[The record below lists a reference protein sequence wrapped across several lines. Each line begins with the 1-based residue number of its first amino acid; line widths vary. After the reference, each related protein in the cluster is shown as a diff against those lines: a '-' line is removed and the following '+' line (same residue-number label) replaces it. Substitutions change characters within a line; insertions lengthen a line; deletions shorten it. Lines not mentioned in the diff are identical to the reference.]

1 MVKIK
6 NAETLKYLKNI
17 DEYEDDNEACY
28 ALEEILEKLYGLR
41 SFYAAGVYYGDYDV
55 EGALKEQEEND
66 RRYEKNCKLSPPIM
80 RSLEDF
86 QYAMKEAEY
95 FCALET
101 HDAKALMNLFELDE
115 QTLNKL
121 VELISE
127 YEERGKC
134 LSYDEITLWVEENK
148 PKNSLPILKQA
159 TENISPLR
167 DQINLD
173 SAAVTCVAA
182 RPGMG
187 KTSFLVHLALEYA
200 QKNSKPV
207 YIFSMKTSA
216 EQFYNRMIISLAEV
230 DEYEFRKNLLSEQD
244 KEKIEIAK
252 QNLSK
257 MNLIIDDTLYFSIQE
272 IEEKLENI
280 ADIGLVL
287 LDSFQ
292 SLIHKRKPSDRKKI
306 GSEITRRIHLL
317 ATRKN
322 IPIVFTSNV
331 SRKADRRKDKKPRL
345 SDFHGTGVSTYYTDT
360 ICFIYREGYYF
371 HLSKTDVAEFI
382 IRKNKFG
389 PCGKAILKWKY
400 EFMKFYE

>member
-1 MVKIK
+1 MVKI
-6 NAETLKYLKNI
+6 N
-17 DEYEDDNEACY
+17 
-28 ALEEILEKLYGLR
+28 
-41 SFYAAGVYYGDYDV
+41 
-55 EGALKEQEEND
+55 
-66 RRYEKNCKLSPPIM
+66 
-80 RSLEDF
+80 
-86 QYAMKEAEY
+86 
-95 FCALET
+95 
-101 HDAKALMNLFELDE
+101 
-115 QTLNKL
+115 
-121 VELISE
+121 
-127 YEERGKC
+127 
-134 LSYDEITLWVEENK
+134 YDEITLWVEENK
-148 PKNSLPILKQA
+148 SKNSPSLLVQA
-159 TENISPLR
+159 NEPLSALYGNIKLSGNA
-167 DQINLD
+167 I
-173 SAAVTCVAA
+173 TCVAA

-200 QKNSKPV
+200 QKNSKTV
-207 YIFSMKTSA
+207 YILSMKTSA

-244 KEKIEIAK
+244 KEKIEI
-252 QNLSK
+252 SK
-257 MNLIIDDTLYFSIQE
+257 KNMSQMNLIIDDTPYFSINE

-280 ADIGLVL
+280 DDIGLVL
-287 LDSFQ
+287 LNSFQ

-371 HLSKTDVAEFI
+371 HLDKTDEAEFI

-389 PCGKAILKWKY
+389 PCGKTILKWKY
-400 EFMKFYE
+400 AFMKFYEQTN